1 MVYIVPLLLKLQL
14 FSEINEFCLPSKS
27 TFKTENRKFD
37 FKLPLMKSK
46 IARFVIKQHKEKFIT
61 NETDILIK
69 SASRSS
75 NYAIR
80 ESKALGLTIKSISGK
95 KIIEKLPNGEIKII
109 RDLKNKQD
117 IGQGLKKG
125 MILCRK

>member
-1 MVYIVPLLLKLQL
+1 
-14 FSEINEFCLPSKS
+14 
-27 TFKTENRKFD
+27 
-37 FKLPLMKSK
+37 MKNK
-46 IARFVIKQHKEKFIT
+46 IARFIIKQHKEKLSA

-95 KIIEKLPNGEIKII
+95 KLIEKHPNGEIIVL
-109 RDLKNKQD
+109 RNLQD
-117 IGQGLKKG
+117 KSISENGLKKG

>member
-1 MVYIVPLLLKLQL
+1 
-14 FSEINEFCLPSKS
+14 
-27 TFKTENRKFD
+27 
-37 FKLPLMKSK
+37 MKNK
-46 IARFVIKQHKEKFIT
+46 IARFIIKQHKEKSST

-80 ESKALGLTIKSISGK
+80 ESKALGLIIKSISGK
-95 KIIEKLPNGEIKII
+95 KLIEKHPNGEIIVL
-109 RDLKNKQD
+109 RNLQD
-117 IGQGLKKG
+117 KSISENGLKKG

>member
-1 MVYIVPLLLKLQL
+1 
-14 FSEINEFCLPSKS
+14 
-27 TFKTENRKFD
+27 
-37 FKLPLMKSK
+37 MKSK
-46 IARFVIKQHKEKFIT
+46 IARFIVKQHKERLSS

-75 NYAIR
+75 SYAIR

-95 KIIEKLPNGEIKII
+95 KIIEKLPNGEIKVI
-109 RDLKNKQD
+109 RNLQD
-117 IGQGLKKG
+117 KSISENGLKKG